1 MYLLGLS
8 LAVALPTVLL
18 NSLESP
24 HCLAFPPQRV
34 RFSRPHWR
42 EYEGS
47 QESALCERGLRL
59 PQLPPV
65 LCPGEMDRILAC
77 AVSSVRLSWGLDRC
91 LRRGAHG
98 RGNVS
103 SVTPANRNRFFTPL
117 VLCLVS
123 VSITLDS
130 NCAFADEPARSA
142 VKVLVAYHSLSGNT
156 ERMAEAVVE
165 GAKSLPGT
173 TVVLKRV
180 GQVTAED
187 LFSSDALIIGSPV
200 YWSNMSGEVKTF
212 LDNWQFKFGV
222 FPEFKMKN
230 KIGAAFATGGQ
241 VSSGKEV
248 TMLTILAAMLGNQM
262 IVVSGG
268 GAFGASATTEG
279 DSPGIDNK
287 ELADAKALGRR
298 VAEVAV
304 MMKRVPAQ

>member
-1 MYLLGLS
+1 M
-8 LAVALPTVLL
+8 
-18 NSLESP
+18 
-24 HCLAFPPQRV
+24 
-34 RFSRPHWR
+34 
-42 EYEGS
+42 
-47 QESALCERGLRL
+47 
-59 PQLPPV
+59 
-65 LCPGEMDRILAC
+65 
-77 AVSSVRLSWGLDRC
+77 
-91 LRRGAHG
+91 
-98 RGNVS
+98 
-103 SVTPANRNRFFTPL
+103 TPANWNRFVTPL

-123 VSITLDS
+123 ASVTLGL
-130 NCAFADEPARSA
+130 NYAFADEPAPPA
-142 VKVLVAYHSLSGNT
+142 LKVLVAYHSLSGNT

-173 TVVLKRV
+173 RVVLKRV

-212 LDNWQFKFGV
+212 FDNWQFKFGV

-279 DSPGIDNK
+279 DSPGIDKK
-287 ELADAKALGRR
+287 ELADAQALGRR
-298 VAEVAV
+298 VAEVAALL
-304 MMKRVPAQ
+304 RPVPKN

>member
-1 MYLLGLS
+1 
-8 LAVALPTVLL
+8 
-18 NSLESP
+18 
-24 HCLAFPPQRV
+24 
-34 RFSRPHWR
+34 
-42 EYEGS
+42 
-47 QESALCERGLRL
+47 
-59 PQLPPV
+59 
-65 LCPGEMDRILAC
+65 
-77 AVSSVRLSWGLDRC
+77 
-91 LRRGAHG
+91 
-98 RGNVS
+98 
-103 SVTPANRNRFFTPL
+103 VTRDNWNRFFTRL

-123 VSITLDS
+123 VSATLDANS
-130 NCAFADEPARSA
+130 VSAAEAARAA
-142 VKVLVAYHSLSGNT
+142 VKVLVVYHSLSGNT

-165 GAKSLPGT
+165 GAKSLRGT

-187 LFSSDALIIGSPV
+187 LFSSDAIVVGSPV

-212 LDNWQFKFGV
+212 FDNWQFKFGV

-279 DSPGIDNK
+279 DSPGIDKK
-287 ELADAKALGRR
+287 ELADAQALGRR
-298 VAEVAV
+298 VAEVAAMV
-304 MMKRVPAQ
+304 KPALSN